1 MPQPFIQTRTHPS
14 AMRILLLLI
23 GLVLLGDAHAETP
36 SDALEIAYQAART
49 TYRAR
54 HYEEAANMLEALLKT
69 HPDCARC
76 AHLLGKSYG
85 RLAQRANWLSAMDLA
100 RKTCNAFELAVRLDP
115 EDEGALEDLVR
126 YYRAAPEF
134 LGGGADKARNLE
146 QKLRELQARHPD

>member
-1 MPQPFIQTRTHPS
+1 MRQPFIATRTHPS

-23 GLVLLGDAHAETP
+23 SFVLLGNAYAEAP
-36 SDALEIAYQAART
+36 PAAYESAYQNARK

-54 HYEEAANMLEALLKT
+54 HYEDAVRMLEALLQT
-69 HPDCARC
+69 YPDCARC

-100 RKTCNAFELAVRLDP
+100 RKTCDALELAVRLDP
-115 EDEGALEDLVR
+115 EDEGSVEDLLR

-134 LGGGADKARNLE
+134 LGGGTNKARAME
-146 QKLRELQARHPD
+146 QRLRELQAKQSG